1 MPTQRCVS
9 LGLGPRESTNICL
22 YLLGKPASPHCPED
36 VAGVM
41 ESGGRGPLVGSHG
54 THVVA
59 VSVESGRTGG
69 VLGEGR
75 RERLALRIITVVV
88 IICYNRLD

>member
-9 LGLGPRESTNICL
+9 LGLGPRESTNICS

-41 ESGGRGPLVGSHG
+41 KSGGCGTFVGSHG

-75 RERLALRIITVVV
+75 REHLALHIITVVV